1 MDRDQYFVVL
11 HDSDSHPYT
20 TQSGAIGSAVEAAK
34 AAHDDEKLSQ
44 SSFRVKISHFAQS
57 GPTGRTLIRPWA
69 RSNSGDTTCP

>member
-11 HDSDSHPYT
+11 HDSGRHSHPYT

-44 SSFRVKISHFAQS
+44 SSFRVKISHFSQS
-57 GPTGRTLIRPWA
+57 GPTGRTLIRPRA
-69 RSNSGDTTCP
+69 NQT